1 MTFDLPPVTTVVL
14 HVPFFS
20 AEVACRVRTA
30 ACLSWSLVSAWLV
43 SGCLLTVC
51 MCGGS
56 EDEGGK
62 GGGEAGVL
70 TVGLGGGGRGG

>member
-1 MTFDLPPVTTVVL
+1 
-14 HVPFFS
+14 
-20 AEVACRVRTA
+20 
-30 ACLSWSLVSAWLV
+30 
-43 SGCLLTVC
+43 

-70 TVGLGGGGRGG
+70 MVGVEGGGGGVRGRGRGG

>member
-1 MTFDLPPVTTVVL
+1 MHSSTCSCYPIYN
-14 HVPFFS
+14 
-20 AEVACRVRTA
+20 
-30 ACLSWSLVSAWLV
+30 
-43 SGCLLTVC
+43 GCLLTVC

-70 TVGLGGGGRGG
+70 MVGVEGGGVRGRGRGG

>member
-1 MTFDLPPVTTVVL
+1 
-14 HVPFFS
+14 
-20 AEVACRVRTA
+20 
-30 ACLSWSLVSAWLV
+30 
-43 SGCLLTVC
+43 

-70 TVGLGGGGRGG
+70 MVGVRVGAGGWGRVGRVGGGDAGLGVGINLEITTTAGGVINERDIACPES

>member
-1 MTFDLPPVTTVVL
+1 MHASTCSCYPIYN
-14 HVPFFS
+14 
-20 AEVACRVRTA
+20 
-30 ACLSWSLVSAWLV
+30 
-43 SGCLLTVC
+43 GCLLTVC

-70 TVGLGGGGRGG
+70 MVGVGGGGGWGGRGGGRGG

>member
-1 MTFDLPPVTTVVL
+1 
-14 HVPFFS
+14 
-20 AEVACRVRTA
+20 
-30 ACLSWSLVSAWLV
+30 
-43 SGCLLTVC
+43 

-70 TVGLGGGGRGG
+70 MVGVGVDRVGGGGGGGGGRGVGVQGRGGAVDNHHCQITTT

>member
-1 MTFDLPPVTTVVL
+1 
-14 HVPFFS
+14 
-20 AEVACRVRTA
+20 
-30 ACLSWSLVSAWLV
+30 
-43 SGCLLTVC
+43 

-70 TVGLGGGGRGG
+70 MVGVEGVEGGGA